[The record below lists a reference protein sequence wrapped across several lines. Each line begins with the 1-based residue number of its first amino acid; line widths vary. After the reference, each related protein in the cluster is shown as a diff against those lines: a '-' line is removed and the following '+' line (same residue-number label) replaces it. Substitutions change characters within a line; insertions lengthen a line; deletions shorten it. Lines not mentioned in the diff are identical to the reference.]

1 MTDDTRPTNRLITEK
16 SPYLLAHAHQP
27 VDWFPWGDEAFE
39 RARELDRPV
48 FLSIGYATCHWCHVM
63 ARESFEDPEVARL
76 LNEAFV
82 CIKVDR
88 EERPDVDQL
97 YMTVCHLLTGSGG
110 WPLTVIMTPD
120 RRPFFAGTY
129 FPRESRLGATGVLEL
144 VPRLAEMWTERRSAL
159 DEAAEEIIASLSR
172 SAAEPPA
179 GEVGPEVLRP
189 GFEGLAL
196 QFDSLHGGFG
206 HAPKFPTPHH
216 LLFLLR
222 YWHRTGEAHAL
233 EMVARTLEAIRR
245 GGVFDQV
252 GYGLHR
258 YSTDTRWLVPHF
270 EKMLYDQALFV
281 FACVEAFQATG
292 EATYRRTAEETLTYL
307 LGELRSPEGAFFSA
321 QDADSEG
328 EEGKF
333 YLWTKEELDRVLAPE
348 EAEVFNRV
356 YRVRTGGNFV
366 DPADPERRGLNVLH
380 RAATVEEAA
389 KGLGRTPREV
399 RLLLEAARERLYA
412 ARALRVRPA
421 IDDKVL
427 ASWNGLAIAA
437 LAAAGRAFGHR
448 PYIEAAERAL
458 DFVLVRLRTPDNR
471 LLHRYRDGEAAIPGL
486 AEDYAYLAWGLLE
499 VYAASFDPGRL
510 ATARSLV
517 DRMLSDFWDGEN
529 GGLFSAAAGATD
541 LLVRQKETFDGAY
554 PSANSAAYLVLV
566 RLGRLTGDPVYE
578 ERAAAVARLY
588 AGPLASSPT
597 IATLFL
603 AGLEV
608 SAGDSQEVVV
618 VGAPGTAD
626 TDAMLGALQR
636 AYLPATAVL
645 FLPLGE
651 KGEAVRRLAPFTA
664 EMTMVDAKATAYV
677 CKGRTCELPVTD
689 VPTLLERL
697 GDTPKAS

>member
-1 MTDDTRPTNRLITEK
+1 MTDDARPGNRLINEK

-27 VDWFPWGDEAFE
+27 VDWFPWGDEAFD
-39 RARELDRPV
+39 RARARDCPV

-97 YMTVCHLLTGSGG
+97 YMTVCHLLTGGGG

-129 FPRESRLGATGVLEL
+129 FPKESRLGATGLLEL

-159 DEAAEEIIASLSR
+159 DEAAEEIIASLAR
-172 SAAEPPA
+172 SAEEPPA

-206 HAPKFPTPHH
+206 NAPKFPTPHH

-222 YWHRTGEAHAL
+222 YWHRTGEGHAL
-233 EMVARTLEAIRR
+233 EMVERTLEAIRR

-258 YSTDTRWLVPHF
+258 YSTDARWLVPHF
-270 EKMLYDQALFV
+270 EKMLYDQALYV
-281 FACVEAFQATG
+281 LAAVEAFQATG
-292 EATYRRTAEETLTYL
+292 KATYRRTAEETLTYL

-328 EEGKF
+328 EEGRF
-333 YLWTKEELDRVLAPE
+333 YLWTKEELDRVLSPD
-348 EAEVFNRV
+348 EAEVFFRV

-366 DPADPERRGLNVLH
+366 DPSEPDRRGLNVLH
-380 RAATVEEAA
+380 RVATVEEAA
-389 KGLGRTPREV
+389 AGLGRTAREV
-399 RLLLEAARERLYA
+399 QVLLEAARERLYA
-412 ARALRVRPA
+412 ARSQRVRPA
-421 IDDKVL
+421 VDDKVL

-448 PYIEAAERAL
+448 PYVEVAEQAL
-458 DFVLVRLRTPDNR
+458 DFVLSRLRTPDNR

-499 VYAASFDPGRL
+499 VYAASFNPGRL
-510 ATARSLV
+510 ATAKSLV
-517 DRMLSDFWDGEN
+517 DRMLSDFWDGEH

-566 RLGRLTGDPVYE
+566 RLARLTGDPVYE

-588 AGPLASSPT
+588 SGPLATSPT
-597 IATLFL
+597 LATLFL
-603 AGLEV
+603 SGLEEA
-608 SAGDSQEVVV
+608 AGASQEVVV
-618 VGAPGTAD
+618 VGVPGSAD
-626 TDAMLGALQR
+626 TEAMLGGLRR
-636 AYLPATAVL
+636 AYLPTTAILLV
-645 FLPLGE
+645 PSGE
-651 KGEAVRRLAPFTA
+651 RGEPVRRLAPFTA
-664 EMTMVDAKATAYV
+664 AMTMVDGWATAYV
-677 CKGRTCELPVTD
+677 CAGRTCELPVTD
-689 VPTLLERL
+689 VTALLERV
-697 GDTPKAS
+697 GGQPS